1 MAELVYAP
9 SWGGGAGNGVR
20 VQVPLLAQFCSIVKS
35 IILIILDKWDIFDA
49 LIAKKQTNYKL
60 GKKYYESYIIID
72 GNLEDSAIDEVINK
86 YENLFKKNEIEIK
99 NIDKIGRRRLAY
111 PIKKRVN
118 GFYVCFE
125 ISSPSNLL
133 TKLERTYI
141 LDESILR
148 YLTIYMSSKTIKEKD
163 EHLKN
168 KAILQSKYEQA
179 KSEAAQ
185 KTESVSE
192 ATEKKTEL
200 EVTNNQS

>member
-1 MAELVYAP
+1 M
-9 SWGGGAGNGVR
+9 
-20 VQVPLLAQFCSIVKS
+20 
-35 IILIILDKWDIFDA
+35 
-49 LIAKKQTNYKL
+49 

>member
-1 MAELVYAP
+1 M
-9 SWGGGAGNGVR
+9 
-20 VQVPLLAQFCSIVKS
+20 
-35 IILIILDKWDIFDA
+35 
-49 LIAKKQTNYKL
+49 

-72 GNLEDSAIDEVINK
+72 GNLEDNAVDEIIKK

-118 GFYVCFE
+118 GYYVCFE
-125 ISSPSNLL
+125 INSPSNLL
-133 TKLERTYI
+133 SKLERTYI

-148 YLTIYMSSKTIKEKD
+148 YLTIYMSAKTIREKD

-168 KAILQSKYEQA
+168 KAILQSKYEQS
-179 KSEAAQ
+179 KSELAQ
-185 KTESVSE
+185 KTETVSDE
-192 ATEKKTEL
+192 TDNKKEL